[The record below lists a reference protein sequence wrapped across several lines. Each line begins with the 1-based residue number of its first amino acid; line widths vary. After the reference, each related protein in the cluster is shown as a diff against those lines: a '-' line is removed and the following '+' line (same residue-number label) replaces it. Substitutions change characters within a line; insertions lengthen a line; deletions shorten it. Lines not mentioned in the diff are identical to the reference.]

1 MVFSARGNAK
11 SSDTISGN
19 LVLSWYFSTRVG
31 MVMSGLRAPECGKGG
46 RP

>member
-1 MVFSARGNAK
+1 MVFSARFNAN

-19 LVLSWYFSTRVG
+19 LVLSWYFSTRAG
-31 MVMSGLRAPECGKGG
+31 MLMIALRAPECGQGG